1 MRCLI
6 RQLVLRSVTS
16 RSFLVTTHCVRRC
29 FPTSFCS
36 EQELKNL
43 QQPKEKKKN
52 KIRIKAALD
61 LVGLFFF
68 IKSFF
73 TWHYVTSLVSV
84 RMVMQIFVIIYQI
97 DSCLLVF
104 VTIVTLEEFIS
115 FFIFSFNISVCKGF
129 HHNFLLHLAILYLLW
144 FQRNWYFHDQDETK
158 SQ

>member
-43 QQPKEKKKN
+43 QQPRKKKEQNSN
-52 KIRIKAALD
+52 KSCIGPCWA
-61 LVGLFFF
+61 FFF
-68 IKSFF
+68 IKSLF

>member
-1 MRCLI
+1 MSHTPTCPEISYVKKLPRHYPL
-6 RQLVLRSVTS
+6 RPSVLPYQ
-16 RSFLVTTHCVRRC
+16 FLQWTRIEKFTAAKR
-29 FPTSFCS
+29 
-36 EQELKNL
+36 
-43 QQPKEKKKN
+43 KKKEQNSN
-52 KIRIKAALD
+52 KSCIGPCWA
-61 LVGLFFF
+61 FFF
-68 IKSFF
+68 IKSLF

>member
-1 MRCLI
+1 MELTQRGGSQQSASFYRTIFSEDFKFSELANEGYHYTTHQLTKPSAFLMRCLI

-61 LVGLFFF
+61 LVGLFFSSSRF
-68 IKSFF
+68 
-73 TWHYVTSLVSV
+73 SLGTMSPVWC
-84 RMVMQIFVIIYQI
+84 RYEWL
-97 DSCLLVF
+97 CR
-104 VTIVTLEEFIS
+104 
-115 FFIFSFNISVCKGF
+115 
-129 HHNFLLHLAILYLLW
+129 FL
-144 FQRNWYFHDQDETK
+144 
-158 SQ
+158 